1 MKPHHAQYLLC
12 DGPVLVHLILIL
24 LNLHQN
30 HPRPVAM
37 YTQATFI
44 ELPASAAIESTT
56 AHGWEQLPPV
66 RAFRQQGYE

>member
-30 HPRPVAM
+30 HPRPVA
-37 YTQATFI
+37 I
-44 ELPASAAIESTT
+44 KVSDSP
-56 AHGWEQLPPV
+56 
-66 RAFRQQGYE
+66 